1 MKKVL
6 SFRQFESKAQEDL
19 VFYAVVLNE
28 TDELLAFFDEI
39 DFADQ
44 FIMEE
49 ILSSNAYEKIEDQ
62 LRSEGKSEEWED
74 WEEEVEVRVHE
85 LTWEIYDIR
94 ALDMDELIDY
104 LRPLDERRREW
115 VFKISDSEHVSKDK
129 IEKIIRGKGMFGV

>member
-6 SFRQFESKAQEDL
+6 NFRQFESKAQEDL
-19 VFYAVVLNE
+19 VFHAVVLNE

-39 DFADQ
+39 EFADQ

-49 ILSSNAYEKIEDQ
+49 IYSSNAYEKIEDQ

-74 WEEEVEVRVHE
+74 WKDEVEVRLHE
-85 LTWEIYDIR
+85 FMWEIYDIR
-94 ALDMDELIDY
+94 TLDMDELIDY

-115 VFKISDSEHVSKDK
+115 VFKMSDSEHVSKDK